1 MYFHCKS
8 NIMNKIDL
16 KDRKILYELDQDS
29 RQSLS
34 QIGKKVGVAK
44 SIVSYRINRLQK
56 LGIIK
61 SYYTVVD
68 LYKLGFIAPRFHFV
82 YQYVTPDM
90 EKKIIDYFISNKYTF
105 IVVSTYGP
113 FDLSVLFGLRDIRK
127 LYAIWQ
133 EIQSKFGYYFEKQ
146 SLGFYLNEI
155 HLPLTY
161 LVDGK
166 KRGQVHR
173 RLQLS
178 SSQDMIQL
186 DEIELKILNKLSSNS
201 QMPLIEI
208 GKELQLSARQVSYR
222 IKKLIQSQVIEGF
235 RIEVDIHKLGFE
247 DYKTYIFLKEF
258 NLRNKII
265 DYIIQNPHLIC
276 IDTTTGESH
285 LELEF
290 HFPSIE
296 HLHSTMQDIQEK
308 FPNAIRNYYH
318 VSVKK
323 CYKWLYLP
331 EFLHR

>member
-1 MYFHCKS
+1 MK
-8 NIMNKIDL
+8 KIDL
-16 KDRKILYELDQDS
+16 KDRKILFELDRDS

-68 LYKLGFIAPRFHFV
+68 LYKLGFIAPRLHFV
-82 YQYVTPDM
+82 YQYVTPEV
-90 EKKIIDYFISNKYTF
+90 EKKIIDYFTNNKYTF
-105 IVVSTYGP
+105 IIVSTYGP

-146 SLGFYLNEI
+146 VLGFYLNEI

-161 LVDGK
+161 LLDDN
-166 KRGQVHR
+166 KREKTQNY
-173 RLQLS
+173 LSLS
-178 SSQDMIQL
+178 SSQEIIEL
-186 DEIELKILNKLSSNS
+186 DDIELKILNKLSSNS
-201 QMPLIEI
+201 QMPLTDI
-208 GKELQLSARQVSYR
+208 GKELKLTARQVSYR
-222 IKKLIQSQVIEGF
+222 IKKLMQSHIIEGF
-235 RIEVDIHKLGFE
+235 RIEIDIQKLGYE
-247 DYKTYIFLKEF
+247 DYKVYIFLKEF
-258 NLRNKII
+258 NSRKKII

-276 IDTTTGESH
+276 IDTSTGESH

-290 HFPSIE
+290 HYPNID
-296 HLHSTMQDIQEK
+296 HLHKTLQDIQEK
-308 FPNAIRNYYH
+308 FPNAIRNYCQ

-323 CYKWLYLP
+323 VHKWLYLP
-331 EFLHR
+331 EILRR

>member
-1 MYFHCKS
+1 MK
-8 NIMNKIDL
+8 KIDL
-16 KDRKILYELDQDS
+16 KDKKILFELDRDS

-68 LYKLGFIAPRFHFV
+68 LYKLGFIAPRLHFV
-82 YQYVTPDM
+82 YQYVTPEV
-90 EKKIIDYFISNKYTF
+90 EKKIIDYFTNNKYTF
-105 IVVSTYGP
+105 IIVSTYGP

-146 SLGFYLNEI
+146 SLSFYLNEI

-161 LVDGK
+161 LLDEN
-166 KRGQVHR
+166 KREKTQNY
-173 RLQLS
+173 LNLS
-178 SSQDMIQL
+178 SSEEIIEL

-201 QMPLIEI
+201 QMPLTDI
-208 GKELQLSARQVSYR
+208 GKELKLTARQVSYR
-222 IKKLIQSQVIEGF
+222 IKKLIQSRIIEGF
-235 RIEVDIHKLGFE
+235 RIEVDIHKLGYE
-247 DYKTYIFLKEF
+247 DYKVYIFLKEF
-258 NLRNKII
+258 NMRNKII

-276 IDTTTGESH
+276 IDTSTGESH

-290 HFPSIE
+290 HFPNID
-296 HLHSTMQDIQEK
+296 HLHKTLQDIQEK
-308 FPNAIRNYYH
+308 FPNAIRNYCQ

-323 CYKWLYLP
+323 VHKWLYLP
-331 EFLHR
+331 EILKR

>member
-1 MYFHCKS
+1 MK
-8 NIMNKIDL
+8 KIDV
-16 KDRKILYELDQDS
+16 KDKKILYELDQDS

-44 SIVSYRINRLQK
+44 SIVSYRITRLQK

-82 YQYVTPDM
+82 YQYVTPEV
-90 EKKIIDYFISNKYTF
+90 EKNIIDYFVKNKYTF
-105 IVVSTYGP
+105 IIVSTYGP

-133 EIQSKFGYYFEKQ
+133 DVQSKFGYYFEKQ

-161 LVDGK
+161 LLDGK
-166 KRGQVHR
+166 KREQKR
-173 RLQLS
+173 KPLNLS
-178 SSQDMIQL
+178 SSQEIIQL

-201 QMPLIEI
+201 QMPLTDI
-208 GKELQLSARQVSYR
+208 GKELNLTARQVSYR
-222 IKKLIQSQVIEGF
+222 IKKLIQSRIVEGF
-235 RIEVDIHKLGFE
+235 RIEIDIHKLGYE
-247 DYKTYIFLKEF
+247 DYKVYIFLKEF
-258 NLRNKII
+258 NMRNKII

-290 HFPSIE
+290 HFQNIE
-296 HLHSTMQDIQEK
+296 DLHRTMHDIQEK
-308 FPNAIRNYYH
+308 FPNAIRNYCH
-318 VSVKK
+318 VSVKNIH
-323 CYKWLYLP
+323 KWLYLP
-331 EFLHR
+331 EILKR